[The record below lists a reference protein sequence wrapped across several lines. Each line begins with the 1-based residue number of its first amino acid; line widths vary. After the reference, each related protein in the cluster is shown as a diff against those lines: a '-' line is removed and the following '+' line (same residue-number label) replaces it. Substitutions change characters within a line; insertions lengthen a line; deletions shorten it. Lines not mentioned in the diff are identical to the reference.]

1 VPFVSPSVASL
12 VEVAANKISLVKRII
27 NNLLALGSVTPS
39 LSITDIIQ
47 LSLMLDEIKYFY
59 YSIYVL
65 RLEKFLESKW
75 FLIKGLA

>member
-12 VEVAANKISLVKRII
+12 AEVAANRISLVKRTI
-27 NNLLALGSVTPS
+27 NNLLALGGVAPS

-47 LSLMLDEIKYFY
+47 LPLMLDEIKYLY
-59 YSIYVL
+59 YSIYVP

-75 FLIKGLA
+75 FLVKGLA